1 MKSYYCSDCGAEIP
15 VEDINVKA
23 DVMLCKACGTAS
35 SFSEAVHSSEE
46 SDADAKCLLQKL
58 PKHLKVE
65 RYTSRKEN
73 YDRRRP

>member
-1 MKSYYCSDCGAEIP
+1 MKSYYCQDCGAEIL

-46 SDADAKCLLQKL
+46 SDADE
-58 PKHLKVE
+58 E
-65 RYTSRKEN
+65 RFVQVA
-73 YDRRRP
+73 YDYDSKSEVKG

>member
-1 MKSYYCSDCGAEIP
+1 MKSYYRPDCGAEIP

-46 SDADAKCLLQKL
+46 SDADEERFVQVAYDYDSKSEV
-58 PKHLKVE
+58 KV
-65 RYTSRKEN
+65 
-73 YDRRRP
+73 